1 MAIQRKESFM
11 ERVVLAG
18 AVRTA
23 IGAFL
28 GALSEVPAVD
38 LGTLVIKEA
47 MGRAGVKPEQIDEV
61 LMGNILQAGQ
71 GQNPARQAMLKAG
84 IPFTTPAHTV
94 NMVCGSGMRAV
105 VDAARIIA
113 LGEADIIIAGGMEN
127 MSRAPYMLE
136 KARNGYRMGNG
147 EIIDSMIHDGLSC
160 AIGKTHMGLTAEAVA
175 EKYGITRQEQDEF
188 SVESQIKTAR
198 ATERARFKEEIV
210 AVTIPQKKGDPIY
223 FEKDEHPKSSTTV
236 EGLAKL
242 RAAFKKDGTVT
253 AGNSSGINDGA
264 AAVVLLSEKK
274 AKELGITP
282 LATIVN
288 YAYAGVDPAIMGT
301 GPIDAVRKLLEKT
314 GKKLEDVDLIEA
326 NEAFAAQSIAVMK
339 GLGLWESQLKD
350 RVNVNGGAIALGHP
364 IGASGCRILVTLI
377 YEMIRRA
384 AHCGIA
390 TLCIGGGMGISM
402 MVER

>member
-1 MAIQRKESFM
+1 M

-23 IGAFL
+23 IGTFLGTLAEVPAIDL
-28 GALSEVPAVD
+28 GAL
-38 LGTLVIKEA
+38 VITEA
-47 MGRAGVKPEQIDEV
+47 LGRAGVKAGQVDEV
-61 LMGNILQAGQ
+61 IMGNILQAGQ
-71 GQNPARQAMLKAG
+71 GQNPARQAMIKAG
-84 IPFTTPAHTV
+84 IPFTTPAQTV
-94 NMVCGSGMRAV
+94 NMVCGSGLRAI

-113 LGEADIIIAGGMEN
+113 LGEADIIVAGGMEN
-127 MSRAPYMLE
+127 MSRAPYLLE

-160 AIGKTHMGLTAEAVA
+160 AIGRTHMGITAENVA

-210 AVTIPQKKGDPIY
+210 AVTIPQKKGEPIY
-223 FEKDEHPKSSTTV
+223 FEKDEHPKSSTTI

-242 RAAFKKDGTVT
+242 RPAFKKDGTVT
-253 AGNSSGINDGA
+253 AGNASGINDGA
-264 AAVVLLSEKK
+264 AAIVLLSEKK
-274 AKELGITP
+274 AGEMGVKP

-301 GPIDAVRKLLEKT
+301 GPIDAVKKLLART
-314 GKKLEDVDLIEA
+314 GKKIEEVDLIEA
-326 NEAFAAQSIAVMK
+326 NEAFAVQSIAVMK
-339 GLGLWESQLKD
+339 ELGLWDNKLKD

-384 AHCGIA
+384 GHCGIA
-390 TLCIGGGMGISM
+390 TLCIGGGMGISIM
-402 MVER
+402 IER